1 MSGKIFRLDT
11 PNTTLAFLQDGKN
24 VYYLYYGKKTGE
36 MAAKVLLGKESI
48 SSMPIAYD
56 EAPVKKYNEEICRD
70 LGLSVPEDYQKIGG

>member
-1 MSGKIFRLDT
+1 
-11 PNTTLAFLQDGKN
+11 
-24 VYYLYYGKKTGE
+24 